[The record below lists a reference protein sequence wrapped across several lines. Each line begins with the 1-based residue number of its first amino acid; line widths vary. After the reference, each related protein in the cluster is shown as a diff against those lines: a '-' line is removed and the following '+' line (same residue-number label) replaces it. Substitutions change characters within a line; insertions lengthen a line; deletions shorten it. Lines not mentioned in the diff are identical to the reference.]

1 MVKLKNYTLV
11 LKCFGLLLTFFILIS
26 CSQQKNFVTKIEGK
40 KIGITETQAENP
52 DIEKFIQ
59 PYRENI
65 DKDLSQVL
73 AYNPEN
79 LEKSKGE
86 WQTNIG
92 NFLADITFNKSNKV
106 FQSRENKSIDIC
118 ILNHGGIR
126 TMIPKGNVT
135 ARNAFEVMPFENAA
149 VVVALKG
156 SQIVEMANYI
166 ISEKKPH
173 PLKGLAFTIDKNNT
187 AKNILVQNQAVDNNA
202 IYYVVTS
209 DYLANGG
216 DNMTFF
222 KQGIQRF
229 DIDYKLRNIMI
240 DYFKEVD
247 TISYDN
253 SVRITKE

>member
-1 MVKLKNYTLV
+1 MVKLKNSALV

-59 PYRENI
+59 PYRETI
-65 DKDLSQVL
+65 DKDLNQIL
-73 AYNPEN
+73 AYNSEN

-92 NFLADITFNKSNKV
+92 NFLADITFDKSNKI

-149 VVVALKG
+149 VIVGLKG
-156 SQIVEMANYI
+156 NQIIEMINYI
-166 ISEKKPH
+166 ITEKKPH
-173 PLKGLAFTIDKNNT
+173 PLKGLTFTIDKNNN
-187 AKNILVQNQAVDNNA
+187 AKNILVQNRPIDNST

-216 DNMTFF
+216 DNMIFF
-222 KQGIQRF
+222 KQGVERY
-229 DIDYKLRNIMI
+229 DVDYKLRTIMI

>member
-1 MVKLKNYTLV
+1 MVKLKNSTLV

-40 KIGITETQAENP
+40 KIGITETQNEKAE
-52 DIEKFIQ
+52 IEKFIK

-92 NFLADITFNKSNKV
+92 NFLADITLNKSNKV
-106 FQSRENKSIDIC
+106 FQSRESKSIDIC

-149 VVVALKG
+149 VIVALKG
-156 SQIVEMANYI
+156 EQIIEMANYI
-166 ISEKKPH
+166 IAEKKPH
-173 PLKGLAFTIDKNNT
+173 PLQGLSFTIGKDNV
-187 AKNILVQNQAVDNNA
+187 AKDIKIQNKTIDANA

-222 KQGIQRF
+222 KSGIQRF

-247 TISYDN
+247 TLSYDN

>member
-1 MVKLKNYTLV
+1 MVKLKNSAVV
-11 LKCFGLLLTFFILIS
+11 LKCFGLLLTFTFLFS
-26 CSQQKNFVTKIEGK
+26 CVQQKNVVSKIEGK
-40 KIGITETQAENP
+40 KIGITENLPEATAIEN
-52 DIEKFIQ
+52 FIK

-65 DKDLSQVL
+65 DNDLSQIL

-92 NFLADITFNKSNKV
+92 NFLADITLIKSRFV

-118 ILNHGGIR
+118 LLNHGGIR
-126 TMIPKGNVT
+126 SVIPKGNVN
-135 ARNAFEVMPFENAA
+135 ARHAYEVMPFENAA
-149 VVVALKG
+149 VVIALKG
-156 SQIVEMANYI
+156 VQITEMVNYI

-173 PLKGLAFTIDKNNT
+173 PLKGLTFAIDSNNLP
-187 AKNILVQNQAVDNNA
+187 KNILINNKPLNNEA

-216 DNMTFF
+216 DSMTFF
-222 KQGIQRF
+222 KQGVSRY
-229 DIDYKLRNIMI
+229 DLDYKLRNIMI

-247 TISYDN
+247 TLRYDN

>member
-1 MVKLKNYTLV
+1 MVKLKNSTLV

-26 CSQQKNFVTKIEGK
+26 CGQQKNFVTKIEGK
-40 KIGITETQAENP
+40 KIGITEAQAENS
-52 DIEKFIQ
+52 DIENFIK

-65 DKDLSQVL
+65 DKDLSQIL

-92 NFLADITFNKSNKV
+92 NFLADITLNKSNKV

-156 SQIVEMANYI
+156 EQIVEMANYI
-166 ISEKKPH
+166 IAEKKPH
-173 PLKGLAFTIDKNNT
+173 PLQGLSFTISKDNV
-187 AKNILVQNQAVDNNA
+187 AKDIKIQNKTIDTNA
-202 IYYVVTS
+202 TYYVVTS

-222 KQGIQRF
+222 KLGTQRF

-247 TISYDN
+247 TLNYDN